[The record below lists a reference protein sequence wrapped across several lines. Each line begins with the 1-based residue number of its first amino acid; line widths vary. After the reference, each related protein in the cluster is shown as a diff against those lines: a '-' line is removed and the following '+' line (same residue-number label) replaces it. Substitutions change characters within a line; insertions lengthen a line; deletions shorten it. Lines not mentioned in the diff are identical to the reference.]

1 MYINHAIQRRPNLHP
16 TSIPK
21 IIMSDMNEEDIIER
35 LEKRIAY
42 LESVLSEIQIFNA
55 LGKTLKIS
63 EAIQAAID
71 TDE

>member
-1 MYINHAIQRRPNLHP
+1 M
-16 TSIPK
+16 K
-21 IIMSDMNEEDIIER
+21 DMTEEDIIER

-42 LESVLSEIQIFNA
+42 LESVLSEIQMLNA

-63 EAIQAAID
+63 EAIQAAIE